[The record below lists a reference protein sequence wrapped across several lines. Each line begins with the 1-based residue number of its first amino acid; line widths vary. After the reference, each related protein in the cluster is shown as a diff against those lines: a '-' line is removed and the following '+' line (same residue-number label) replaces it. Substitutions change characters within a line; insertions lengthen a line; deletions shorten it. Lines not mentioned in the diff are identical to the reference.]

1 MRIGV
6 TGASGFVGSWIARE
20 LAARGHDVHA
30 FGRRPAGAL
39 PVEVPN
45 YLQWDIT
52 SRRAMPRVDAVVHCA
67 AHVGH
72 WGADAPYHAV
82 NVEGTRNVLAAFPT
96 AEPFVYV
103 STSSV
108 YDPRHGGSVTET
120 TAAGGP
126 GLTAY
131 ARTKVEGERVVA
143 TSGRRAVILRPHV
156 VYGPG
161 DTTLLPRLLAARR
174 RGMLVVPG
182 NGRNRISVTHVLNLS
197 HAVERSL
204 LSAGAEGVFN
214 IADAECP
221 SVDELLE
228 ATFERLALP
237 TRLIHLPRT
246 VAWAAAWMMEMAAR
260 RSGTAREPLLTRY
273 VVASLADEHR
283 LDIARARESLGYEPR
298 WTFRDPW
305 AARSHAAETTAGAI

>member
-1 MRIGV
+1 MRIAV
-6 TGASGFVGSWIARE
+6 TGASGFAGGWIARE
-20 LAARGHDVHA
+20 LAARGHEVHG
-30 FGRRPAGAL
+30 FGRRSAGDLAFDL
-39 PVEVPN
+39 PN
-45 YLQWDIT
+45 YQQWDIT
-52 SRRAMPRVDAVVHCA
+52 TRRTAASIDAVVHCA

-72 WGADAPYHAV
+72 WGAEPPYRAV

-108 YDPRHGGSVTET
+108 YAPGHGGSVTET
-120 TAAGGP
+120 SPVGGAE
-126 GLTAY
+126 LTAY
-131 ARTKVEGERVVA
+131 ARTKAEGERVVA
-143 TSGRRAVILRPHV
+143 TSGRRAIILRPHV

-174 RGMLVVPG
+174 KGMLVVPG
-182 NGRNRISVTHVLNLS
+182 DGRNRISVTHVLNLS

-214 IADAECP
+214 IADVECP

-237 TRLIHLPRT
+237 TRLIHLPRG
-246 VAWAAAWMMEMAAR
+246 VAWAAAWAMEMAAR
-260 RSGTAREPLLTRY
+260 RSAPGREPLLTRY
-273 VVASLADEHR
+273 VVTSLADEHR
-283 LDIARARESLGYEPR
+283 LDVARARDSLGYDPR

-305 AARSHAAETTAGAI
+305 PEPSRTVETPAGVV

>member
-1 MRIGV
+1 MRIAV
-6 TGASGFVGSWIARE
+6 TGASGFAGSWIARE
-20 LAARGHDVHA
+20 LAARGHEVHA
-30 FGRRPAGAL
+30 FGRRAAGDLA
-39 PVEVPN
+39 VEVPN

-52 SRRAMPRVDAVVHCA
+52 TRRTAASIDAVVHCA
-67 AHVGH
+67 ALVGH
-72 WGADAPYHAV
+72 WGAERPYRAV

-96 AEPFVYV
+96 AEPLVYV

-108 YDPRHGGSVTET
+108 YAPGHGGSVTE
-120 TAAGGP
+120 ASPLGGAE
-126 GLTAY
+126 LTAY
-131 ARTKVEGERVVA
+131 ARTKAGGEGVLA

-174 RGMLVVPG
+174 KGTLVVPG
-182 NGRNRISVTHVLNLS
+182 DGRNRISVTHVLNLS
-197 HAVERSL
+197 HAVERAL

-237 TRLIHLPRT
+237 TRLFHLPRV
-246 VAWAAAWMMEMAAR
+246 VAWAAAWAMELAAR
-260 RSGTAREPLLTRY
+260 RSGRAREPRLTRY

-283 LDIARARESLGYEPR
+283 LDIARARESLGYDPR

-305 AARSHAAETTAGAI
+305 PEPSRAAETPAGAI

>member
-1 MRIGV
+1 MRIAV
-6 TGASGFVGSWIARE
+6 TGASGFAGSWIARD
-20 LAARGHDVHA
+20 LAARGHEVHA
-30 FGRRPAGAL
+30 FGRRASGDLA
-39 PVEVPN
+39 VEVPN

-52 SRRAMPRVDAVVHCA
+52 TRRTAAPVDAVVHCA

-72 WGADAPYHAV
+72 WGAEAPYHAV

-96 AEPFVYV
+96 AEPLVYV

-108 YDPRHGGSVTET
+108 YASGHGGSVTET
-120 TAAGGP
+120 AAVGGA
-126 GLTAY
+126 GLNAY
-131 ARTKVEGERVVA
+131 ARTKAEGERVVA
-143 TSGRRAVILRPHV
+143 TSGRRAIILRPHV

-174 RGMLVVPG
+174 KGMLIVPG
-182 NGRNRISVTHVLNLS
+182 DGRNRLSVTHVLNLS

-204 LSAGAEGVFN
+204 LAAGAEGVFN
-214 IADAECP
+214 IADVECP

-237 TRLIHLPRT
+237 TRLIHLPRRI
-246 VAWAAAWMMEMAAR
+246 AWAAAWTMEMAAR
-260 RSGTAREPLLTRY
+260 RSGRPREPLLTRY

-283 LDIARARESLGYEPR
+283 LDITRARESLGYDPR

-305 AARSHAAETTAGAI
+305 PEPLHAAEMPAGAA

>member
-1 MRIGV
+1 MRIAV
-6 TGASGFVGSWIARE
+6 TGASGFAGSWIARE
-20 LAARGHDVHA
+20 LAARGHEVHA
-30 FGRRPAGAL
+30 FGRRPAGDLA
-39 PVEVPN
+39 VEIPN
-45 YLQWDIT
+45 YVQWDIT
-52 SRRAMPRVDAVVHCA
+52 RRRTMASVDAVVHCA

-72 WGADAPYHAV
+72 WGAEPPYHAV
-82 NVEGTRNVLAAFPT
+82 NVEGTRNVLDTFPT

-108 YDPRHGGSVTET
+108 YAPGHDGSVTET
-120 TAAGGP
+120 SPVGGA

-131 ARTKVEGERVVA
+131 ARTKAEGERVVA
-143 TSGRRAVILRPHV
+143 MSGKRAIILRPHV

-174 RGMLVVPG
+174 KGMLVVPG
-182 NGRNRISVTHVLNLS
+182 DGRNRISVTHVLNLS
-197 HAVERSL
+197 HAVERAL

-221 SVDELLE
+221 LVDELLE

-237 TRLIHLPRT
+237 TRLIHLPRR
-246 VAWAAAWMMEMAAR
+246 VAWAVAWTVEMAAR
-260 RSGTAREPLLTRY
+260 RLGRAREPLLTRY

-283 LDIARARESLGYEPR
+283 LDIARARESLGYDPR

-305 AARSHAAETTAGAI
+305 PEPSRAARAPAGVA